1 MDTTRQA
8 IRTILTEQAATQAP
22 PGDIYIHDVQPTA
35 WVVRVVISAG
45 YAAEREGDWE
55 SPQELAKEIAAT
67 LERSGRGRDYQV
79 EGPDPGSVSGGDVP
93 EGGFFI
99 DVSIQAPTQREARER
114 VGRVLQDYGDL
125 YAG

>member
-1 MDTTRQA
+1 MDATRQT
-8 IRTILTEQAATQAP
+8 IRTMLTEQAGTLAP
-22 PGDIYIHDVQPTA
+22 PGDIYIHDMQPTA
-35 WVVRVVISAG
+35 WVVRVAISAS
-45 YAAEREGDWE
+45 YAAEQEGDWE
-55 SPQELAKEIAAT
+55 SPEELAREVAAT

-99 DVSIQAPTQREARER
+99 DASIQAPTQHDARRR
-114 VGRVLQDYGDL
+114 VSRVLQDYGDL